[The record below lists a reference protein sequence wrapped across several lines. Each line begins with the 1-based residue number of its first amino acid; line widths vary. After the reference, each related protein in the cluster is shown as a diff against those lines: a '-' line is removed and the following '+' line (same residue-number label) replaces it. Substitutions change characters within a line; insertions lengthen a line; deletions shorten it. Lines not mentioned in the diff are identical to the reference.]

1 MSTKLCHCR
10 CGPDVVAVASP
21 RQDPEELE
29 YAEEEVETTETS
41 SSNSSYH
48 EAPVDAD
55 HEVIDRTMGAS
66 PSMPILIHRDES
78 ARSHVPSCCQALPT
92 PSASQLT
99 EIVEEI
105 QALSHIEIASSIICR
120 YLADSQLQQPT
131 ISDKIR

>member
-21 RQDPEELE
+21 RQGPEELE

-48 EAPVDAD
+48 EAPVSAD
-55 HEVIDRTMGAS
+55 HEVVDRAMGAS

-78 ARSHVPSCCQALPT
+78 ARLHVPSCCQMLPT
-92 PSASQLT
+92 PSASRLT

-105 QALSHIEIASSIICR
+105 
-120 YLADSQLQQPT
+120 
-131 ISDKIR
+131 

>member
-1 MSTKLCHCR
+1 MSTKLCHCC

-29 YAEEEVETTETS
+29 YAEEEVETTEAS

-66 PSMPILIHRDES
+66 P
-78 ARSHVPSCCQALPT
+78 
-92 PSASQLT
+92 
-99 EIVEEI
+99 
-105 QALSHIEIASSIICR
+105 
-120 YLADSQLQQPT
+120 
-131 ISDKIR
+131 